1 MLSSYLPQR
10 LLVALSFLVPLL
22 LWFSR
27 RIFTSN
33 PTGTPPPPVYGPC
46 YLPPFVRGLMAMLH
60 LGADEDDFLL
70 STRKLYGPVVY
81 IPWPLCQVFVLD
93 GEIINSVYS
102 SPSQTLSFLPIRV
115 SMQHSLFGTSKE
127 ITQSP
132 IMHKQIFP
140 THARGLTT
148 VRIEAPI
155 RRFID
160 VVEARIVELG
170 NKIDAAGGA
179 LEMELIHWVVDT
191 MFDGMCGI
199 CSFNLIDV

>member
-1 MLSSYLPQR
+1 
-10 LLVALSFLVPLL
+10 
-22 LWFSR
+22 
-27 RIFTSN
+27 
-33 PTGTPPPPVYGPC
+33 
-46 YLPPFVRGLMAMLH
+46 MAMLH

-115 SMQHSLFGTSKE
+115 SMQHSSFGTSKE

-140 THARGLTT
+140 THTRGLTT

>member
-1 MLSSYLPQR
+1 MDCLGSYLPQ
-10 LLVALSFLVPLL
+10 LALSFLVPLL
-22 LWFSR
+22 LWFSP
-27 RIFTSN
+27 RIFASN
-33 PTGTPPPPVYGPC
+33 PAGTQPPPVYGPC

-60 LGADEDDFLL
+60 LSADEDDFLF

-115 SMQHSLFGTSKE
+115 SMQHSSFGTSKE

-140 THARGLTT
+140 IHARGMTT

-179 LEMELIHWVVDT
+179 LEMGLMHWVVDT

-199 CSFNLIDV
+199 CSFHLIDV

>member
-1 MLSSYLPQR
+1 MVCIHCITSYLPQ
-10 LLVALSFLVPLL
+10 ALSFLVPLL

-27 RIFTSN
+27 CIFTSN
-33 PTGTPPPPVYGPC
+33 PAGTPPPPVYGPW

-70 STRKLYGPVVY
+70 SARKLYGPVFY

-93 GEIINSVYS
+93 GEVINSVYS
-102 SPSQTLSFLPIRV
+102 SPSKTLSFLPIRV
-115 SMQHSLFGTSKE
+115 SMQHSTFGTSKA

-132 IMHKQIFP
+132 IMHEQIFP
-140 THARGLTT
+140 THARGMTT

-155 RRFID
+155 RRFVN

-170 NKIDAAGGA
+170 NKIDAAGGT
-179 LEMELIHWVVDT
+179 LEMGLMHWVVDT
-191 MFDGMCGI
+191 MFDGMRGI
-199 CSFNLIDV
+199 CSRI